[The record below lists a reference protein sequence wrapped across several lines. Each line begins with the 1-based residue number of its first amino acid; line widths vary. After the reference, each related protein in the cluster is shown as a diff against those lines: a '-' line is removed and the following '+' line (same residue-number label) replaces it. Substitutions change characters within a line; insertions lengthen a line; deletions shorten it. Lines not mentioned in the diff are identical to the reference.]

1 MSTNGAYPDEMNDAT
16 LFADALRATVPTQ
29 PEPGFRAAL
38 IPRLAA
44 TARASAVEAETVA
57 VPATAPTARP
67 TRPRSRWALFA
78 RVGVA
83 VALIPLVL
91 AGLAFAGVIVP
102 SPARDAFD
110 TVGITL
116 PNQPAQRSQSQ
127 KPETTKSS
135 EPSAGEGGAN
145 DVSSAAQ
152 TKPNDQGGNSK
163 AAHEHA
169 RKQHQKAQGKAT
181 GHGRGK
187 AVGLNDTTPPGHSG
201 QTGPPANSNAGGSSS
216 SHSSGKPA
224 RPAHT
229 PNGVANGQTKLPP
242 GHSK

>member
-1 MSTNGAYPDEMNDAT
+1 MSTNGASPNEMNEVA
-16 LFADALRATVPTQ
+16 LFTDALRAAVPTQ
-29 PEPGFRAAL
+29 PEPVLRATL

-44 TARASAVEAETVA
+44 TARTTAAEAETVA
-57 VPATAPTARP
+57 VSATAPTVRV
-67 TRPRSRWALFA
+67 TRPRSRFALFA

-91 AGLAFAGVIVP
+91 AGLSFAGVTVP

-116 PNQPAQRSQSQ
+116 PNQPAHRSHSQR
-127 KPETTKSS
+127 PAATKSTGRS
-135 EPSAGEGGAN
+135 SDEAGAN

-152 TKPNDQGGNSK
+152 TKPKGKGGNSK

-169 RKQHQKAQGKAT
+169 RKQREKAHGKAT

-201 QTGPPANSNAGGSSS
+201 DTGSTAHSNAGGSSS
-216 SHSSGKPA
+216 SHSSGNA
-224 RPAHT
+224 AHPAHT
-229 PNGVANGQTKLPP
+229 PNGVANGQTKVAPS
-242 GHSK
+242 HSK